1 MRKRLFACVILLLS
15 GLIQTAL
22 SAEAASGPENVPR
35 MTIEQ
40 LKAQMD
46 NSDFVII
53 DVRSDH
59 DWQDSN
65 TKIKGAVRENPSK
78 LDSWINNY
86 PKDKTIVLY
95 CA

>member
-1 MRKRLFACVILLLS
+1 MKKTLLVCTILLLS
-15 GLIQTAL
+15 GFLQTAL
-22 SAEAASGPENVPR
+22 SAEIVSGPDNVPR
-35 MTIEQ
+35 ITKEQ
-40 LKAQMD
+40 LKTQLG

-65 TKIKGAVRENPSK
+65 TKIKGAIRENPSK
-78 LDSWINNY
+78 LDSWVNNY
-86 PKDKTIVLY
+86 PKGKTIILY

>member
-1 MRKRLFACVILLLS
+1 MRKMLFACLILLVS
-15 GLIQTAL
+15 GLTQTTL
-22 SAEAASGPENVPR
+22 SVEAASGPENVPR
-35 MTIEQ
+35 MTKEQ
-40 LKAQMD
+40 LKAQLG
-46 NSDFVII
+46 NSDFAII

-95 CA
+95 CT

>member
-1 MRKRLFACVILLLS
+1 
-15 GLIQTAL
+15 
-22 SAEAASGPENVPR
+22 
-35 MTIEQ
+35 
-40 LKAQMD
+40 MD

>member
-1 MRKRLFACVILLLS
+1 MRKILLVCAILLLS
-15 GLIQTAL
+15 GLMQTAF
-22 SAEAASGPENVPR
+22 SAETATGPENVPR
-35 MTIEQ
+35 MTKEQ
-40 LKAQMD
+40 VKAQLG
-46 NSDFVII
+46 NSDLAII

-78 LDSWINNY
+78 FDSWVNNY